1 MKFGCP
7 TLRAF
12 CEGWETRYFIGFVF
26 HNLRMCKNR
35 RLTMK
40 LIRTKGRAAQQTAE
54 ILAALEDRGG
64 AAFDAV
70 LPAVKRI
77 VNDVRKQG
85 DRALLRYA
93 TQFDGLTDAVSLRIT
108 PDEMAAAWDGLAP
121 AMRKALTIAADQIR
135 TFAVAQLPASWSE
148 SPIAGL
154 ITGQLVRPLGSVGCY
169 VPSGRHPLP
178 STLLMT
184 AIPAQVAGVERI
196 AVVSPKPAPETLAA
210 AHLLGITE
218 FYRLGGAHA
227 VAALAY
233 GTATIKRVD
242 KIVGP
247 GNLYVTAAKRLVA
260 FDCAIDMLAGP
271 TEIVVISERGNA
283 DEIASDLVAQAEHDP
298 AALAIFITTREEQAK
313 AVIAEAKVR
322 SRNNAVA
329 REALGKNGLVILAA
343 NVNEARE
350 ITNRLAPEHLTVDA
364 ASDLDWV
371 QNAGSVFV
379 GRWSAQPMGDYIS
392 GPNHTLPTGGTARVR
407 GGLSVNDFVKL
418 ITVQQYNAQA
428 MRVLGPQAALLAEAE
443 GLFGHAEA
451 IRTRLTKRRQRG

>member
-1 MKFGCP
+1 MK
-7 TLRAF
+7 T
-12 CEGWETRYFIGFVF
+12 
-26 HNLRMCKNR
+26 
-35 RLTMK
+35 
-40 LIRTKGRAAQQTAE
+40 IRTKGRGARETAE
-54 ILAALEDRGG
+54 VLASLEQRGG
-64 AAFDAV
+64 AALDAV
-70 LPAVKRI
+70 LPAVRRI
-77 VNDVRKQG
+77 VTDVRTRG

-93 TQFDGLTDAVSLRIT
+93 KEFDGLASADAVRVT
-108 PDEMAAAWDGLAP
+108 TGEMAAAWDAIAP
-121 AMRKALTIAADQIR
+121 EMREALTTAAEQIR
-135 TFAVAQLPASWSE
+135 TFAVSQLPASWSE
-148 SPIAGL
+148 SPIEGL

-184 AIPAQVAGVERI
+184 AIPAQIAGVERI

-233 GTATIKRVD
+233 GTATLPRVD

-271 TEIVVISERGNA
+271 TEIIVTSERGNA
-283 DEIASDLVAQAEHDP
+283 AEIASDLVAQAEHDP
-298 AALAIFITTREEQAK
+298 EALAIFITTRADLAK
-313 AVIAEAKVR
+313 DVIDEAKLR
-322 SRNNAVA
+322 SRNNPVA
-329 REALGKNGLVILAA
+329 REALDRNGLVILTAT
-343 NVNEARE
+343 VEEARA

-364 ASDLDWV
+364 AADLDWV
-371 QNAGSVFV
+371 WNAGSVFI

-392 GPNHTLPTGGTARVR
+392 GPNHTLPTGGMARVR

-418 ITVQQYNAQA
+418 ITVQQYSAEA
-428 MRVLGPQAALLAEAE
+428 MRALGPKAALLAEAE
-443 GLFGHAEA
+443 GLIGHAEA
-451 IRTRLTKRRQRG
+451 IRTRLKKSPRTTQTKSPRQRRTRG

>member
-1 MKFGCP
+1 
-7 TLRAF
+7 
-12 CEGWETRYFIGFVF
+12 
-26 HNLRMCKNR
+26 
-35 RLTMK
+35 MK

-196 AVVSPKPAPETLAA
+196 AVVSPKPALETLAA

-350 ITNRLAPEHLTVDA
+350 ITNRLAPEHLTVDT

-392 GPNHTLPTGGTARVR
+392 GPNHTLPTGGMARVR

-418 ITVQQYNAQA
+418 ITVQEYTANGI
-428 MRVLGPQAALLAEAE
+428 RSLGPPAALLAEAE
-443 GLFGHAEA
+443 GLIGHAEA
-451 IRTRLTKRRQRG
+451 IRARIEKRRTRG